1 MSDILLQRRDQFI
14 GQRINDTLKS
24 GETGI
29 LFLGMLHSLER
40 YLKQDVKVIYPL
52 QRRL

>member
-1 MSDILLQRRDQFI
+1 MAQH
-14 GQRINDTLKS
+14 INETLKN

-40 YLKQDVKVIYPL
+40 YLHPDVKVVYPL
-52 QRRL
+52 HRSR